1 MPISKL
7 QYRQSR
13 KKRIRMRVEG
23 TPERPRLAVYRSL
36 KNISAQ
42 LIDDV
47 AGRTLAAA
55 DCKSAKAKPNLEGAK
70 KVGTQLAAAAKAAG
84 VTAVVFDR
92 NGYKFHGLV
101 ASLATGAREGG
112 LQF

>member
-1 MPISKL
+1 MPKSKL

-13 KKRIRMRVEG
+13 KKRIRAKVTG
-23 TPERPRLAVYRSL
+23 TAERPRLAVHRSL

-42 LIDDV
+42 IIDDA
-47 AGRTLAAA
+47 AGKTLAAA
-55 DCKSAKAKPNLEGAK
+55 DCVSSKAKPNTEGAK
-70 KVGTQLAAAAKAAG
+70 KVGTALAAAAKAAG
-84 VTAVVFDR
+84 VSAVVFDR

-101 ASLATGAREGG
+101 AALATGAREGG